1 MSTSVPVS
9 FAQLYTAEVKAAY
22 QREGS
27 FLRRMVRIR
36 SDLNAERVYFPK
48 LGTGH
53 ATSKA
58 RHADIVPMNLEHTR
72 VFADMT
78 DAYAPEYLDDLDM
91 AKTNIASLRQDYAN
105 ASAWAL
111 GRETDSR
118 ILTSAKV
125 SLAANTANEISQ
137 ATSTFTLKDITTISK
152 AMTNNDVPLDRRRV
166 AVISPELMER
176 MQNLKEV
183 TSSDFTNQ
191 QILVSGTEPMFWM
204 GFNWMVHT
212 GVSDFTD
219 STGKDVLGY
228 FWHMPSMGLGVAR
241 DIQTSVDWVPEK
253 VAWLVNSWMSMGAV
267 AIDERGV
274 FSLSKNV

>member
-1 MSTSVPVS
+1 MSTSVPTS

-27 FLRRMVRIR
+27 FLRRLVRIR
-36 SDLNAERVYFPK
+36 SDINSERVYFPK
-48 LGTGH
+48 LGAGA

-58 RHADIVPMNLEHTR
+58 RHADIVPMNLTHSR
-72 VFADMT
+72 AFADMT
-78 DAYAPEYLDDLDM
+78 DSYAPEYLDDLDM

-111 GRETDSR
+111 GRSTDNRLLNAAS
-118 ILTSAKV
+118 T

-137 ATSTFTLKDITTISK
+137 AAATFALKDITAVSK
-152 AMTNNDVPLDRRRV
+152 AMTLNDVPLDRRRV

-176 MQNLKEV
+176 MQSLKEV
-183 TSSDFTNQ
+183 TSSDFTSQ
-191 QILVSGTEPMFWM
+191 QILISGMEPMFWM

-219 STGKDVLGY
+219 STGKDILGF
-228 FWHMPSMGLGVAR
+228 FWHVPSMGLGIAR

-274 FSLSKNV
+274 FSLSKNT